1 MSESEAQALH
11 EEVAQGLRA
20 QHKIGPFIEPPF
32 AGFQCSP
39 VNVIP
44 KKGTNM
50 YWIINNLSHHF
61 GGESVN

>member
-1 MSESEAQALH
+1 MSEPEAQALH

-20 QHKIGPFIEPPF
+20 QHKIGLFAELPF

-44 KKGTNM
+44 KKGTNKF
-50 YWIINNLSHHF
+50 WLIHDLSHPF
-61 GGESVN
+61 GMSQ